1 MNRRDTIKSLGFIS
15 LNALYPS
22 ILAAFLASCKSGS
35 LDKTPFVFFNQDEQ
49 SFIIEVIDII
59 LPATRTKSASEV
71 GVHYFLD
78 GIFAACLNKDQQA
91 FIRKGLSELSS
102 NWSNDTDKATT
113 IKALDEQAYKGI
125 QKAAW
130 FKTLKQY
137 TLIGFFTSEEGTT
150 KAGDYQKI
158 PEKFIGEVPAN
169 SGTLAHSVTNLRF
182 NG

>member
-1 MNRRDTIKSLGFIS
+1 MNRRDTIKSLSFIS
-15 LNALYPS
+15 LNALYPTV
-22 ILAAFLASCKSGS
+22 LATFLSGCKSGDHS
-35 LDKTPFVFFNQDEQ
+35 KTAIVFFDDAGL
-49 SFIIEVIDII
+49 SLVTEVIDII
-59 LPATRTKSASEV
+59 LPATRTKSASQV

-78 GIFAACLNKDQQA
+78 GIFAACLTKDQQA
-91 FIRKGLSELSS
+91 LIRKGLSDLNS
-102 NWSNDTDKATT
+102 NWQTAGDKTNT

-125 QKAAW
+125 QKAAL

-158 PEKFIGEVPAN
+158 PTKFIGEVPA
-169 SGTLAHSVTNLRF
+169 SPATLAHSITNLRF